1 MLPGPLPRPLQCT
14 ILPNLVPASFR
25 LPNLAP
31 EMFPVSE
38 PCSREFPVRE
48 PCPPRVSWSR
58 LAQFPIREA
67 CSRSL
72 LPRVTGPRTLLPKV
86 SGPRALL
93 PRVSGPR
100 AMFPKFAR
108 KSSTLSH
115 IQVERDLRLGR
126 TRGTDGHGLESA
138 SEPHTPRARATYAKL
153 GNIVMFYSPLAHGGG
168 DARRPHPAHLV
179 PSCA

>member
-1 MLPGPLPRPLQCT
+1 MYDSPEPCPR
-14 ILPNLVPASFR
+14 
-25 LPNLAP
+25 
-31 EMFPVSE
+31 EFPVAEPCSREFLVSE

-72 LPRVTGPRTLLPKV
+72 LPRATGPRTLLPKV

-93 PRVSGPR
+93 LRVSGPR
-100 AMFPKFAR
+100 ALFPKFAR